1 MTTERKYKGSL
12 KLGELE
18 LRLETHEAAFGT
30 LIKLEVLE
38 GWTIGT
44 YDDSDYPADNSLA
57 LLPMIGGS
65 APPPPAGA
73 VHLFDGEVAILGQT
87 MALSVFRIQ

>member
-18 LRLETHEAAFGT
+18 LSLETHEASFGT
-30 LIKLEVLE
+30 LTKLEVLE

-57 LLPMIGGS
+57 LLPTIGGS

-73 VHLFDGEVAILGQT
+73 THLFDGEAMVIGQM
-87 MALSVFRIQ
+87 MALSVFRLQ

>member
-18 LRLETHEAAFGT
+18 LRLETHEASYGT
-30 LIKLEVLE
+30 LTKLEVLE

-44 YDDSDYPADNSLA
+44 YDESDYPADNSLA

-65 APPPPAGA
+65 APPPPAGTT
-73 VHLFDGEVAILGQT
+73 HLLNGQVMILGQT